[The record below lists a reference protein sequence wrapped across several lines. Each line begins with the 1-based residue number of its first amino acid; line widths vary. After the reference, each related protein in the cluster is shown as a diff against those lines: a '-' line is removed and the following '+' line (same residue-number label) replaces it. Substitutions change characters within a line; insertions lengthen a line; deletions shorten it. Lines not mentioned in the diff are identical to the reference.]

1 MDHERASGEGVGP
14 QEFTLIK
21 MKALEPY
28 PEKLKYVFVY
38 VCVRMYMHV
47 CVGVGVWVCVWDG
60 ECFLFCIMYKSL
72 CCVYRLTCPS
82 GHLGYSSH
90 LHTVVSSG

>member
-47 CVGVGVWVCVWDG
+47 CVCGCVGMCVGWGVLFVLYYVQVFVLCV
-60 ECFLFCIMYKSL
+60 
-72 CCVYRLTCPS
+72 PS
-82 GHLGYSSH
+82 NLP
-90 LHTVVSSG
+90 

>member
-47 CVGVGVWVCVWDG
+47 CVCVCVLCVWVWCGCVG
-60 ECFLFCIMYKSL
+60 MCGMRSAFCFVL
-72 CCVYRLTCPS
+72 CTSILLCVPYNLP
-82 GHLGYSSH
+82 
-90 LHTVVSSG
+90 

>member
-28 PEKLKYVFVY
+28 PEKLKYVLSGWVGGWVGFVRLVY
-38 VCVRMYMHV
+38 FHV
-47 CVGVGVWVCVWDG
+47 HYYACTRC
-60 ECFLFCIMYKSL
+60 EESCFKNNHGCLLKML
-72 CCVYRLTCPS
+72 
-82 GHLGYSSH
+82 
-90 LHTVVSSG
+90 

>member
-38 VCVRMYMHV
+38 VCVRMYMHLCVLCV
-47 CVGVGVWVCVWDG
+47 CMWVWVCGYVCG
-60 ECFLFCIMYKSL
+60 MGSAFCFVLCTSL
-72 CCVYRLTCPS
+72 CVVC
-82 GHLGYSSH
+82 
-90 LHTVVSSG
+90 TV